1 MLSFKLMLLTQIIYR
16 HFKNIDGD
24 CIDKQLFMF
33 FFFLTHKIYFKEE
46 KVVYLIAYLH
56 TASLS
61 L

>member
-1 MLSFKLMLLTQIIYR
+1 MLLTQIIYR

-46 KVVYLIAYLH
+46 KVLYLIAYLH